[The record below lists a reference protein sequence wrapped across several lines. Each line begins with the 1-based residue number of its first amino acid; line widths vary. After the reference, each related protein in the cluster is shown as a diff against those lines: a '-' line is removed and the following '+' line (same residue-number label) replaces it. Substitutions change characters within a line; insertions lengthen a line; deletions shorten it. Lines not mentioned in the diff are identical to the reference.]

1 MPRLSKRAQQDLDS
15 LPPALRPKADAI
27 LAKIDAEPGIG
38 HKLLG
43 KLEGLRSARVG
54 RSHRLIYE
62 VVEGEVRVLSIPN
75 RRDAYR

>member
-1 MPRLSKRAQQDLDS
+1 MPRLSKRAQKDLEA
-15 LPPALRPKADAI
+15 LPEALQEKARAI
-27 LAKIDAEPGIG
+27 LDRIDQEPAMG

-43 KLEGLRSARVG
+43 KLDGYRSARVG

-62 VVEGEVRVLSIPN
+62 IVEGEVRVIALPM